1 MILFYYERF
10 NVITN
15 SMIVIN
21 YQSSVEKVCQKR
33 ITLIVEH
40 IF

>member
-15 SMIVIN
+15 SMIVMN
-21 YQSSVEKVCQKR
+21 YQSSIEKVCQKR
-33 ITLIVEH
+33 ITLIAEYL
-40 IF
+40 F